1 MKKSGGEKLLKRCG
15 QKKLN
20 ILKELCLPHD
30 YKIIYYILY
39 VEL

>member
-1 MKKSGGEKLLKRCG
+1 MEKMGKSGGKKLGKTCG

-30 YKIIYYILY
+30 YKIIHYI
-39 VEL
+39 